1 MRSGLSDGGRVVA
14 ERLVTWRRPV
24 ETEPAGRECADPG
37 CSTLLSI
44 YNSSDRCALHRRFVT
59 IIPRSTSAMA
69 GVGADRPEGDRASA
83 RGRAGG

>member
-14 ERLVTWRRPV
+14 ERLVTWHRPV
-24 ETEPAGRECADPG
+24 ETESAGRVCADPG

-44 YNSSDRCALHRRFVT
+44 YNSSDRCSLHRRFVT

-69 GVGADRPEGDRASA
+69 SVGADPPDGE
-83 RGRAGG
+83 